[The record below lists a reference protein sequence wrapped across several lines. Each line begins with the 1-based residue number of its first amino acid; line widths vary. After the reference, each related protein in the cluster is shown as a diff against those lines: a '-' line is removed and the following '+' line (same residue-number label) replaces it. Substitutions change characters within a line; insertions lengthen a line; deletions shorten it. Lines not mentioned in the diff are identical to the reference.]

1 MQAVTGRIRR
11 LQTGTLSMGTG
22 LEAITA
28 TLWQITKPFPQST
41 LLSEADFKSNTLT
54 NLEAMSI
61 QLCIQAWFLGAS
73 G

>member
-1 MQAVTGRIRR
+1 
-11 LQTGTLSMGTG
+11 MGTG

-54 NLEAMSI
+54 NLAAMSS
-61 QLCIQAWFLGAS
+61 QLCIQAWLLGAS